1 MPHECRAGDALE
13 VTHAPPPSL
22 ATSRM
27 VNMVLLQK
35 NPMMFPGV
43 LNVAPFHVRGEDR
56 EEEVHFQMLR
66 ELEET
71 GHQTELSYLLSNVSK
86 QPRQPYLEEGP
97 LHVSIFVTL
106 ARGQYFCFGSIT
118 PSDM

>member
-86 QPRQPYLEEGP
+86 QPR

-106 ARGQYFCFGSIT
+106 ARRQYFCFGSIT